1 MIDVNWDLAPEGAE
15 ELVQFE
21 SHVTWR
27 KGIKIW
33 CMVQEDW
40 RDYVSDFKTI
50 ATRPTQ
56 TKTVAD
62 AWEYYQEN
70 GKICGYSFSQNKM
83 LSFCKSNDTYCFV
96 SEKSSA
102 GSVETD
108 DWQPICTHEQF
119 EAYVKEQESKQEG
132 EKWTHVVDDDE
143 GQLTKCR
150 KHLKLCNGS
159 DWVYV
164 CEKGEYF
171 VPSKMGYCG
180 VKPIKPTISKAE
192 AWDLCQDYEGS
203 QGMVKYMLDLH
214 DQYDIVEVP
223 AND

>member
-62 AWEYYQEN
+62 AVEQEPHFKATREN
-70 GKICGYSFSQNKM
+70 LDKIAKDAQGE
-83 LSFCKSNDTYCFV
+83 FV
-96 SEKSSA
+96 E
-102 GSVETD
+102 V
-108 DWQPICTHEQF
+108 
-119 EAYVKEQESKQEG
+119 EQES
-132 EKWTHVVDDDE
+132 EKWTHE
-143 GQLTKCR
+143 YGSANIKCR
-150 KHLKLCNGS
+150 ILATDENEC
-159 DWVYV
+159 WVLT
-164 CEKGEYF
+164 EYGNK
-171 VPSKMGYCG
+171 VTEHIDEL
-180 VKPIKPTISKAE
+180 KPIKPTITKAE
-192 AWDLCQDYEGS
+192 REKCAALAGYFNINPVEFDEYMEKYDSAEG
-203 QGMVKYMLDLH
+203 
-214 DQYDIVEVP
+214 P